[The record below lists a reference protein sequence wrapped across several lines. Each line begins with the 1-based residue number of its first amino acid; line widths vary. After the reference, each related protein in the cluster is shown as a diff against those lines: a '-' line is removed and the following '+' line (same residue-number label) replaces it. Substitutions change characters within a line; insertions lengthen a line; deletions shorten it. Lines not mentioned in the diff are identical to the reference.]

1 LRRFLGYWLLLTPAY
16 LVAAALSSWLL
27 LNLVD
32 LTYEAFAAWLL
43 VPVAQALVLA
53 ATSRRTPLLP
63 AGRPPLLALAPLA
76 FGLGV
81 VAAGLWRPLDARWG
95 LLVPGSLQGLFPR
108 ALAILAG
115 ATFLASCAR
124 VREGRASVASLGA
137 LLLLLGLD
145 AVQPFLGSLPGVLL
159 PRLGLFLGG
168 LVTWGILV
176 ALVFAAALAG
186 QRALEETSAWAARL
200 LGASLAVLFAGLHG
214 ALLQLFL
221 HPWLE
226 EPWSLLVPAAVS
238 IAAALAA
245 AAGFAVHVGRRE
257 GA

>member
-1 LRRFLGYWLLLTPAY
+1 MRRFLGYWLLLFPAY

-43 VPVAQALVLA
+43 VPAAQALVLA
-53 ATSRRTPLLP
+53 ATSRRTPLFP
-63 AGRPPLLALAPLA
+63 AGRPPILALVPLA
-76 FGLGV
+76 IGLGV
-81 VAAGLWRPLDARWG
+81 VSAGLWRPLDARWG
-95 LLVPGSLQGLFPR
+95 FLVSSNLQGLFLR

-115 ATFLASCAR
+115 AMLLATCTR
-124 VREGRASVASLGA
+124 VRKGWASVASLGA
-137 LLLLLGLD
+137 LLLFLGLD
-145 AVQPFLGSLPGVLL
+145 AVRPFLATLPGALL
-159 PRLGLFLGG
+159 PRLNLFLGG
-168 LVTWGILV
+168 LVTWGGLV

-186 QRALEETSAWAARL
+186 QRALEETNTWAARF
-200 LGASLAVLFAGLHG
+200 LGASLAVLFVALHG

-226 EPWSLLVPAAVS
+226 APWSLLVPAAVS

-245 AAGFAVHVGRRE
+245 AAGLTALVGCRE

>member
-1 LRRFLGYWLLLTPAY
+1 MRRFLGYWLLLTPAY

-32 LTYEAFAAWLL
+32 LTYEAFVAWLL
-43 VPVAQALVLA
+43 VPVAQALVLV
-53 ATSRRTPLLP
+53 ATSRRTPLIP
-63 AGRPPLLALAPLA
+63 AGRPPLLAFVPLA

-81 VAAGLWRPLDARWG
+81 VAAGLWRPLDVRWG
-95 LLVPGSLQGLFPR
+95 LLASGSLQELLPR

-115 ATFLASCAR
+115 AAFLASCAR
-124 VREGRASVASLGA
+124 VRKGRAAVASLGA

-145 AVQPFLGSLPGVLL
+145 AVQPFLASLPGALL

-168 LVTWGILV
+168 LVTWGTLV

-200 LGASLAVLFAGLHG
+200 LGTSLAVLFGALHG

-226 EPWSLLVPAAVS
+226 KPWSLLVPATVS
-238 IAAALAA
+238 VAAALAA
-245 AAGFAVHVGRRE
+245 AAGLAALVGRRE
-257 GA
+257 RA

>member
-1 LRRFLGYWLLLTPAY
+1 MRRFLGYWLLLSPVY

-53 ATSRRTPLLP
+53 ATSRRTPLIP
-63 AGRPPLLALAPLA
+63 AGRPPILALVPLA

-95 LLVPGSLQGLFPR
+95 FLVSGSLQGLFPR
-108 ALAILAG
+108 ALAIFAG
-115 ATFLASCAR
+115 TMFLASCTR
-124 VREGRASVASLGA
+124 VRRGRAWVASLGA
-137 LLLLLGLD
+137 LLLFLGLD
-145 AVQPFLGSLPGVLL
+145 TVRPFLATLPGALL
-159 PRLGLFLGG
+159 PKVNLFLGG

-176 ALVFAAALAG
+176 VLVFAAALAG
-186 QRALEETSAWAARL
+186 QRALEESSPWAARL
-200 LGASLAVLFAGLHG
+200 LGASLAVLFGALHG

-226 EPWSLLVPAAVS
+226 MPWSLFVAAAVF

-245 AAGFAVHVGRRE
+245 AAGLAALASLRE
-257 GA
+257 ST